1 VNRGKRTGSSKAWD
15 IIHDMLSRE
24 MGVFYLSDD
33 EHADSEA
40 ACKQLLMSAS
50 TDEALDIIEL
60 SFRSL
65 EHIGQLLPW
74 DERLHITLGASDAI
88 DELNHRF
95 KEHGVGYQFV
105 EGEIVRIDSQ
115 YLHAEI
121 VKPAV
126 SLLNTAGFR
135 GASEEFLKA
144 HEHYRQGRLGEAMSE
159 VLKAFESTMKAVC
172 DENEWRYPSGAAAKR
187 LIKVVLDNGL
197 MPNYMETHLAGLR
210 NTLEAGLPTLRN
222 KNSGHGQRRRAKN
235 IPEYFAGYA
244 LHLAATNIVFL
255 VQAHEALNRK

>member
-1 VNRGKRTGSSKAWD
+1 MNRGKRTGSSKAWD
-15 IIHDMLSRE
+15 VIHDMLSRE

-33 EHADSEA
+33 GHADSEA

-95 KEHGVGYQFV
+95 KEHGDGYQFV
-105 EGEIVRIDSQ
+105 GGEIVRMDSQ

-121 VKPAV
+121 VSRRYLSSTPLGSVAH
-126 SLLNTAGFR
+126 
-135 GASEEFLKA
+135 LK
-144 HEHYRQGRLGEAMSE
+144 S
-159 VLKAFESTMKAVC
+159 S
-172 DENEWRYPSGAAAKR
+172 
-187 LIKVVLDNGL
+187 
-197 MPNYMETHLAGLR
+197 
-210 NTLEAGLPTLRN
+210 
-222 KNSGHGQRRRAKN
+222 
-235 IPEYFAGYA
+235 
-244 LHLAATNIVFL
+244 
-255 VQAHEALNRK
+255 